1 MYRCAK
7 PDTHVHKPQHL
18 LASTPNLTNHLF
30 FLWQL
35 QQVKPYTVYMK
46 DNACR
51 CRWAPPTQLPH
62 SPPPSWQSIPIST
75 WMVFNYVPRGYHGSS
90 ISSVWQCNSLCPA
103 AMSAKLRQF
112 TCSCSYIALGK
123 SDLPSIRCIHLISGT
138 HSLTPPTWAVT
149 GVTKS
154 KGELC
159 LIFLSIQRIWQPKPN
174 TLDWSLSLLLC
185 YILIY
190 NHCHSSYVGE
200 WIWCTRMYQVPDII
214 QSRYAEK
221 NLL

>member
-1 MYRCAK
+1 MNPKNVQVRKTWNTCTQALISIITY
-7 PDTHVHKPQHL
+7 
-18 LASTPNLTNHLF
+18 HLF
-30 FLWQL
+30 SLWLL

-46 DNACR
+46 DRACW

-62 SPPPSWQSIPIST
+62 SPPPSWQIIPIST

-123 SDLPSIRCIHLISGT
+123 SDLPSILCIHLISGT

-154 KGELC
+154 KREVC
-159 LIFLSIQRIWQPKPN
+159 LICLSMQRMATKSQ
-174 TLDWSLSLLLC
+174 
-185 YILIY
+185 
-190 NHCHSSYVGE
+190 
-200 WIWCTRMYQVPDII
+200 R
-214 QSRYAEK
+214 SRTDCWVFCFVTF
-221 NLL
+221 